1 MRERGGGDRDVTKDY
16 GRHMAISL
24 TQSAATRV
32 KSFLEKRGHGVG
44 LRIGVRKSGCSGWAY
59 TIDYADAVEAS
70 DVVFDGAGVKVIVDN
85 DSLELIDGTEVDFVK
100 DGLNEAFKFRNP
112 NVKGEC
118 GCGESFT
125 V

>member
-1 MRERGGGDRDVTKDY
+1 MT
-16 GRHMAISL
+16 ISL
-24 TQSAATRV
+24 TQSAAARV
-32 KSFLEKRGHGVG
+32 KSFLEKRGAGVG

-59 TIDYADAVEAS
+59 TIDYADSVEAD
-70 DVVFDGAGVKVIVDN
+70 DVVFDREGVKVIVDN

>member
-1 MRERGGGDRDVTKDY
+1 
-16 GRHMAISL
+16 MAISL
-24 TQSAATRV
+24 TSSAVTRV
-32 KSFLEKRGHGVG
+32 KSFLDKRGRGVG
-44 LRIGVRKSGCSGWAY
+44 LRIGVRKSGCSGYAY
-59 TIDYADAVEAS
+59 TIDYADAIETD
-70 DVVFDGAGVKVIVDN
+70 DVVFDRDGVKVIIDRE
-85 DSLELIDGTEVDFVK
+85 SLSLIDGTEVDFVK

>member
-1 MRERGGGDRDVTKDY
+1 MT
-16 GRHMAISL
+16 ISL
-24 TQSAATRV
+24 TQSAAARV
-32 KSFLEKRGHGVG
+32 KSFLEKRGTGVG

-59 TIDYADAVEAS
+59 TIDYADTVKAD
-70 DVVFDGAGVKVIVDN
+70 DVVFDREGVKVIVDN
-85 DSLELIDGTEVDFVK
+85 GSLELIDGTEVDFVK